1 MFSKLSLSILIVTSS
16 FVLSIGQTPE
26 AKKEDAE
33 KAARTFAFAFDGDG
47 GYLGVQTEEVTKDN
61 FAKFGLREV
70 RGVAVEKVVDESPA
84 AAAGLRAGDVIV
96 RLNSEEIT
104 STRKLSRLISE
115 IAPDHQVKLT
125 IMRNGRDQDITAT
138 VAKRPAP
145 KFGNGNFAFT
155 MPEGMNKL
163 ELEKLQSLPMLKD
176 LPEGGANVFT
186 VPRGGDDN
194 SFVWRAGSGRQIG
207 IGVYPV
213 TKQLGERFGV
223 DSGVMINNVREDSPA
238 AKAGLKAGDIIV
250 EIDGKAVKGSVDLI
264 RAINEKKEGDVTLI
278 IVRDRNRQTL
288 TVTPETSK
296 DGGFVFQ
303 TDDMDAPI
311 APPRMGAMGAPRP
324 PMSTVPMTAPMPR
337 ALPAPQALIAP
348 GRVI

>member
-1 MFSKLSLSILIVTSS
+1 MFNKLSLSILIVTSS

-33 KAARTFAFAFDGDG
+33 KVARTFAFAFDGDG

-70 RGVAVEKVVDESPA
+70 RGVAVEKVMDDSPA
-84 AAAGLRAGDVIV
+84 AAAGLKAGDVIV
-96 RLNSEEIT
+96 RLNGEEIT

-115 IAPDHQVKLT
+115 IAPDHQVKMT
-125 IMRNGRDQDITAT
+125 ILRGGRDENITAT

-145 KFGNGNFAFT
+145 KFGNGNFSFS
-155 MPEGMNKL
+155 MPERL
-163 ELEKLQSLPMLKD
+163 DLEKLQNLPMLKD

-186 VPRGGDDN
+186 VPRGDDDK
-194 SFVWRAGSGRQIG
+194 SFVWRAGGNRQIG
-207 IGVYPV
+207 IGVYPI

-223 DSGVMINNVREDSPA
+223 DGGVMVNNVRDDSPA
-238 AKAGLKAGDIIV
+238 AKAGVKAGDIII
-250 EIDGKAVKGSVDLI
+250 EIDGKAVKGTMDVV
-264 RAINEKKEGDVTLI
+264 RAVNEKKEGDVTLTLM
-278 IVRDRNRQTL
+278 RDRNRQTV
-288 TVTPETSK
+288 TVTPEASK

-303 TDDMDAPI
+303 MDDTDAPLDPPSAGAI
-311 APPRMGAMGAPRP
+311 GAPPMPAM
-324 PMSTVPMTAPMPR
+324 PMTAPMPR
-337 ALPAPQALIAP
+337 ALPAHRAIIAP